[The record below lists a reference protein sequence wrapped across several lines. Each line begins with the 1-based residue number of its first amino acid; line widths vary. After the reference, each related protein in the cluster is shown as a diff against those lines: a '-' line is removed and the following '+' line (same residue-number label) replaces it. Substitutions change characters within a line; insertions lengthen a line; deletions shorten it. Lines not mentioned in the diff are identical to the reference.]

1 MSSVIRRLAATKPV
15 TGAARRDNEGMPAP
29 KRPGA
34 PRPSSS
40 ATPRATGP
48 TPGPGSLKGKPSARK
63 PAPGAFSGQPGT
75 PKPSASR
82 PSVRRAVATPSA
94 GVPKP
99 ARRTSPQNSKTRP
112 GGPSGPGR
120 VPTQVKP
127 RIEAAGA
134 RGSLAGALSWRTAV
148 LAVVV
153 VLALAVL
160 LPSLRV
166 YFAQQENLRDLRAER
181 DTATTDVADLHD
193 DLARWDDPAY
203 VVAQARERLAY
214 VFPGETPYR
223 VVDPEIVTKDAEP
236 VSGAIELPTSTERS
250 PWYTTLWD
258 SIEQAGDTTSAT
270 PAPVPAP

>member
-1 MSSVIRRLAATKPV
+1 
-15 TGAARRDNEGMPAP
+15 MPAP

-40 ATPRATGP
+40 STPRATGP
-48 TPGPGSLKGKPSARK
+48 TPGSGSRPGSGSSKSGSS
-63 PAPGAFSGQPGT
+63 GAFSGQSGQG
-75 PKPSASR
+75 KASTAR
-82 PSVRRAVATPSA
+82 PSVRRAPATPSA

-99 ARRTSPQNSKTRP
+99 ARRTPPQNSKTRP

-120 VPTQVKP
+120 ASSQTKP

-166 YFAQQENLRDLRAER
+166 YFSQQENLRDLRAER
-181 DTATTDVADLHD
+181 DQATTDVSDLQD

-223 VVDPEIVTKDAEP
+223 VVDPEIVQTETEP
-236 VSGAIELPTSTERS
+236 DSGVIEKPVTVEQS

-258 SIEQAGDTTSAT
+258 SIEEAGDTTSAT
-270 PAPVPAP
+270 PAPTPAP